1 MALLFLTD
9 LMAPLFAL
17 LGFAAAYAPAVRP
30 LVASAASRVRVV
42 SATDNGSL
50 LQAMSDS
57 FYANK
62 RARLEAELASRL
74 SELEEFEAR
83 ERALLD
89 MSQPAVGPATG
100 TASLIAQLEAEK
112 AKSAALEAELARSKL
127 DSEIALQKVAAY
139 WCARVQLQPLHAA
152 IPR

>member
-1 MALLFLTD
+1 MT
-9 LMAPLFAL
+9 PLFAL
-17 LGFAAAYAPAVRP
+17 LGIAAAYAPAVRP
-30 LVASAASRVRVV
+30 LVASAASRVRIV
-42 SATDNGSL
+42 SATESGSL

-83 ERALLD
+83 ESALLD
-89 MSQPAVGPATG
+89 MSQPAIGPAAG

-127 DSEIALQKVAAY
+127 EAEMALQKVAAY
-139 WCARVQLQPLHAA
+139 WCARVQLQPLNAA

>member
-1 MALLFLTD
+1 M
-9 LMAPLFAL
+9 
-17 LGFAAAYAPAVRP
+17 GGGVE
-30 LVASAASRVRVV
+30 
-42 SATDNGSL
+42 
-50 LQAMSDS
+50 Q
-57 FYANK
+57 
-62 RARLEAELASRL
+62 
-74 SELEEFEAR
+74 AR

-127 DSEIALQKVAAY
+127 EAEMALQKVAAY